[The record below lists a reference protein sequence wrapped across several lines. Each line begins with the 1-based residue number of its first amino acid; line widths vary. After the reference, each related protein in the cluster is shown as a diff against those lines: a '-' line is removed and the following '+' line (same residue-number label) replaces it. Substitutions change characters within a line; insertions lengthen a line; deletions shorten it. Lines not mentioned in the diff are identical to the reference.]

1 MPPRLL
7 LFSLATITL
16 SVSGCQLSP
25 NAQDERLSL
34 TADPMD
40 NAPPVTQGLD
50 AAGLSTLLQAE
61 FAGQRGDFKRASQG
75 YLDAARRYGDE
86 ALAERATFAAR
97 FSNDESLIEEAAR
110 RWKTLNPQADTPN
123 RLLATLSLQQGNWLE
138 SLERRLALSEANQDG
153 ELTGFAETAIAEQGP
168 ISPLL
173 TRLVEHLNQS
183 SPSDPAQQADALLAA
198 ALWEAALG
206 RTEQASRYL
215 EQASGLSERPSL
227 LLVEGQLAFETGNPG
242 KARQAAEQGL
252 QDNPDDVRFMLLLAQ
267 AETRLDNLDAAQQ
280 QTDALLDRHTGSDAL
295 RVALAQLYL
304 DEGHTD
310 PAQRLLQPLMG
321 QDDTPNLA
329 YYLLGVIAQSKDDTD
344 NALLYYRQV
353 DGGEEFLPARATAAQ
368 MLIDDDRLIDARAF
382 LRVERMRHDDYFSD
396 LVKLEVQ
403 LLDELGLTDDANA
416 LLTRELTRTPDDTDL
431 LYFRAMRAW
440 EMGDVE
446 QMEEDLRHVLRIE
459 PDNAVALNALG
470 YTLADLD
477 LPGRLDE
484 ARELIERAYELDGDN
499 PAVLD
504 SLGWVYYRLG
514 DTEEALPW
522 LEKAYASMP
531 DQEIAGHL
539 AEVLHALGRSDEA
552 RQILHDVQQRTQDH
566 PTIDGLIQRYP
577 ELDPANH
584 L

>member
-252 QDNPDDVRFMLLLAQ
+252 QDNPDDVRFLLLLAQ
-267 AETRLDNLDAAQQ
+267 AEIRLDNLDAAQQ

>member
-1 MPPRLL
+1 MPSRLL
-7 LFSLATITL
+7 LLPLAAITL
-16 SVSGCQLSP
+16 SLSGCQLSP
-25 NAQDERLSL
+25 NAQDERLPF
-34 TADPMD
+34 TADPMR
-40 NAPPVTQGLD
+40 NAPPISQGLD

-61 FAGQRGDFKRASQG
+61 LAGQRGDFTLASRG
-75 YLDAARRYGDE
+75 YLEAAQRYGTE
-86 ALAERATFAAR
+86 ELAERATFAAR
-97 FSNDESLIEEAAR
+97 FSNDDSLIEEAAQS
-110 RWKTLNPQADTPN
+110 WKTLNPQADTPN
-123 RLLATLSLQQGNWLE
+123 RLLAALSLQQGDWME
-138 SLERRLALSEANQDG
+138 SLERRLTLTEANQDG

-168 ISPLL
+168 LNRLL
-173 TRLVEHLNQS
+173 SRLVEHLNQA
-183 SPSDPAQQADALLAA
+183 SPSDPSQQADALLAA

-206 RTEQASRYL
+206 RNERARSYL
-215 EQASGLSERPSL
+215 DQASGLSERPTL

-242 KARQAAEQGL
+242 KARQAAQQGL
-252 QDNPDDVRFMLLLAQ
+252 QDNPDDVRFLLLLAQ
-267 AETRLDNLDAAQQ
+267 AEIRLDNLDAAQQ

-304 DEGHTD
+304 DEGHAD

-329 YYLLGVIAQSKDDTD
+329 YYLLGVIAQSKGDTD

-353 DGGEEFLPARATAAQ
+353 DSGEEFLPARASAAQ
-368 MLIDDDRLIDARAF
+368 MLIDADRLIDARAF
-382 LRVERMRHDDYFSD
+382 LRVERMRHDDYFSE

-403 LLDELGLTDDANA
+403 LLDELGRTADANA

-431 LYFRAMRAW
+431 LYHRAMRAW

-446 QMEEDLRHVLRIE
+446 QMEQDLRNILRIE

-477 LPGRLDE
+477 LPGRLEE
-484 ARELIERAYELDGDN
+484 ARELIERAYALDGDN

-514 DTEEALPW
+514 EPEKALPW
-522 LEKAYASMP
+522 LEKAYARMP

-552 RQILHDVQQRTQDH
+552 RQVIHDLQQRTQYH

-577 ELDPANH
+577 ELDPAKR

>member
-1 MPPRLL
+1 MPLRLL
-7 LFSLATITL
+7 LFFLATITL

-25 NAQDERLSL
+25 NANDERLSL

-75 YLDAARRYGDE
+75 YLEAARRYGAE

-97 FSNDESLIEEAAR
+97 FSNDESLIEEAAQS
-110 RWKTLNPQADTPN
+110 WQTLNPEADTPN
-123 RLLATLSLQQGNWLE
+123 RLLAALSLQQGNWMA

-168 ISPLL
+168 LNRLL
-173 TRLVEHLNQS
+173 SRLVEHLNQAS
-183 SPSDPAQQADALLAA
+183 FSDPAQQADALLAA

-206 RTEQASRYL
+206 RTEQARDYL
-215 EQASGLSERPSL
+215 DQASGLSERPSL

-242 KARQAAEQGL
+242 QARQVARQGL
-252 QDNPDDVRFMLLLAQ
+252 QENPDDVRFLLLLAQ
-267 AETRLDNLDAAQQ
+267 AEIRLDNLDAAQQ

-304 DEGHTD
+304 DEGHPD

-321 QDDTPNLA
+321 RDDTPNLA
-329 YYLLGVIAQSKDDTD
+329 YYLLGVIAQSKGDTD

-353 DGGEEFLPARATAAQ
+353 DSGEEFLPARATAAQ

-382 LRVERMRHDDYFSD
+382 LRVERMRHDDYFSE

-403 LLDELGLTDDANA
+403 LLDEVGRTNDADT
-416 LLTRELTRTPDDTDL
+416 LLTRELARTPDDTDL

-477 LPGRLDE
+477 LPGRLEE
-484 ARELIERAYELDGDN
+484 ARELIERAYALDGDN

-514 DTEEALPW
+514 DAEKALPW
-522 LEKAYASMP
+522 LEKAYARMP

-539 AEVLHALGRSDEA
+539 AEVLHALGRSEEA
-552 RQILHDVQQRTQDH
+552 RQIIRDVQQRTQDH

-577 ELDPANH
+577 ELDPAND